1 MTLLLSLKDDCR
13 MDHPRIL
20 PRIVDCVDYTNYHQV
35 RFSIFLLR
43 CFIISYLLKLKTII
57 KRFLKKKYVC
67 RDLHDLLERWPR
79 VPVECALQL
88 LDQSYPDEKVHDFAV
103 QSLR

>member
-1 MTLLLSLKDDCR
+1 MF
-13 MDHPRIL
+13 
-20 PRIVDCVDYTNYHQV
+20 YN
-35 RFSIFLLR
+35 FIFA
-43 CFIISYLLKLKTII
+43 SKNNQTIYE
-57 KRFLKKKYVC
+57 KNKKKFF

-88 LDQSYPDEKVHDFAV
+88 LDQSYPDQRVHDFAV